1 MDGRHLE
8 AITEDQIE
16 WRHEVDAE
24 LVLELAEALREA
36 VGLLRRAD
44 GVMGNRRCH
53 CDLCVDRR
61 EFLARFEREEK

>member
-36 VGLLRRAD
+36 LGVLVKALAAYDAAVKGCGD
-44 GVMGNRRCH
+44 GKCTPT
-53 CDLCVDRR
+53 
-61 EFLARFEREEK
+61 